1 MSKVL
6 DLKEVLIFIEDM
18 WLQMMVLDMQSVSLL
33 SKMMFNQVNTKVY
46 CSTELEKIFSQMVK
60 SPGRNLKMERK
71 KAMDN
76 IPMQMETQS
85 MVSGKMES

>member
-6 DLKEVLIFIEDM
+6 DLKEVLILIEDM
-18 WLQMMVLDMQSVSLL
+18 WLQMVLDMQSVSLL

-76 IPMQMETQS
+76 IPMQIKTQS